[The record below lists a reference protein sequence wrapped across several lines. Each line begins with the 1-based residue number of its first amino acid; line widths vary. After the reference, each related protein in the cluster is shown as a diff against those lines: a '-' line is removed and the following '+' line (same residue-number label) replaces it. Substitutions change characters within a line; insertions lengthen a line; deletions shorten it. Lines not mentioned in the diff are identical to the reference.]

1 MSFRMILRQ
10 TPSVP
15 EMSQSEGERVEGVP
29 FTVIALRR
37 ATPGSSVSTLKNST
51 SESLTVGATTFLYFY
66 NRQTATRKILSLRN
80 Q

>member
-1 MSFRMILRQ
+1 MILRQ

-29 FTVIALRR
+29 FTR
-37 ATPGSSVSTLKNST
+37 ATPGSSISTLKNST

>member
-1 MSFRMILRQ
+1 MILRQ

-37 ATPGSSVSTLKNST
+37 ATPGSSVSTFKKFNLRITYSRSDN
-51 SESLTVGATTFLYFY
+51 
-66 NRQTATRKILSLRN
+66 LSLFLQPSN
-80 Q
+80 CYTENTFSAQPVK

>member
-37 ATPGSSVSTLKNST
+37 ATPGSSVSTFKNST
-51 SESLTVGATTFLYFY
+51 SERIT
-66 NRQTATRKILSLRN
+66 
-80 Q
+80 

>member
-29 FTVIALRR
+29 LTVIACVERHREVPFQL
-37 ATPGSSVSTLKNST
+37 LKNST

>member
-29 FTVIALRR
+29 LTVIACVERHREVPFQL
-37 ATPGSSVSTLKNST
+37 S
-51 SESLTVGATTFLYFY
+51 
-66 NRQTATRKILSLRN
+66 KIQPPNHL